1 MGNGSAVLRA
11 VAVAAAVGAA
21 APAVASATTWA
32 PEDVACPLC
41 GATNEFQGVMS
52 FGTYVYNWP
61 SKFQLVFWPYTDA
74 NVLYS
79 CEDCKLTCFMS
90 DFDDI
95 PAEKHDAFRETLAEV
110 DFGGDY
116 ATYVEIPMSAR
127 LAAAEK
133 VYAAWGRDD
142 DFWCHFWRV
151 AGYHYEAEGKV
162 EEAAEA
168 RRKALEIAETL
179 MAEEKRAGER
189 KEFLAIAGA
198 MRHLTGDDAGA
209 LRDFEEA
216 LALTYE
222 NAELAT
228 DRNEDYDGYL
238 TALLQE
244 YVAKVEGGGEE

>member
-1 MGNGSAVLRA
+1 MARKTRVTIS
-11 VAVAAAVGAA
+11 VAATLALTAA
-21 APAVASATTWA
+21 AAATTWSPQEMTCPLCNTENEFYAVASW
-32 PEDVACPLC
+32 
-41 GATNEFQGVMS
+41 
-52 FGTYVYNWP
+52 GTYIYQWP
-61 SKFQLVFWPYTDA
+61 SKFQLIFWPYTDA

-79 CEDCKLTCFMS
+79 CKDCELTCFMS
-90 DFDDI
+90 DFEDI
-95 PAEKHDAFRETLAEV
+95 PAEKHDALREASAEV

-116 ATYVEIPMSAR
+116 ATYAEITMSAR

-168 RRKALEIAETL
+168 RREALEIAETL

-189 KEFLAIAGA
+189 KEFLTIAGA

-222 NAELAT
+222 NAGLAA
-228 DRNEDYDGYL
+228 DRNEDSDGYL

>member
-1 MGNGSAVLRA
+1 MARKTRVTISV
-11 VAVAAAVGAA
+11 VATLALTAAAA
-21 APAVASATTWA
+21 ATTWS
-32 PEDVACPLC
+32 PQEVTCPLC

-52 FGTYVYNWP
+52 FGTYIYDWP

-95 PAEKHDAFRETLAEV
+95 PAEKYDALREASAEV

-116 ATYVEIPMSAR
+116 ATYAEIPMSAR

-142 DFWCHFWRV
+142 DFWCRFYRI
-151 AGYHYEAEGKV
+151 AGYHAAAEGLT
-162 EEAAEA
+162 EEAAAA
-168 RRKALEIAETL
+168 RGRALAIAEAL
-179 MAEEKRAGER
+179 MQDETRTGER
-189 KEFLAIAGA
+189 KEFLTIAGA

-222 NAELAT
+222 NAEFAAE
-228 DRNEDYDGYL
+228 RNEGYDGYL

>member
-1 MGNGSAVLRA
+1 MAKKTRVTIFV
-11 VAVAAAVGAA
+11 VATLALTAGAA
-21 APAVASATTWA
+21 ATTWSPQEMTCPLCNTENEFYAVASW
-32 PEDVACPLC
+32 
-41 GATNEFQGVMS
+41 
-52 FGTYVYNWP
+52 GTYIYQWP
-61 SKFQLVFWPYTDA
+61 SKFQLIFWPYTDA

-79 CEDCKLTCFMS
+79 CKDCKLTCFMS

-95 PAEKHDAFRETLAEV
+95 PAEKHDALREASAEV

-116 ATYVEIPMSAR
+116 ATYAEIAMSAR

-168 RRKALEIAETL
+168 RRKAIEIAETL
-179 MAEEKRAGER
+179 IAEEKRAGER
-189 KEFLAIAGA
+189 KEFLAFAGA

-228 DRNEDYDGYL
+228 DRNEDSDGYL